1 MPHLHLR
8 LSALH
13 PPLIPDILL
22 RPHFDAVLGC
32 ADYQSNM
39 MQSNLHKSLCKIM
52 SPSSVFIR
60 SCSGVP
66 SLTAVP
72 ISTDAGETSEVGKHY
87 QLDFR
92 TDFPEKTLNNEVQL
106 EDYFGSDMS
115 YREIQKRRKIGLA
128 NKGRVPWNKGRTHGA
143 DLIMHVETCE
153 LIKLRTIEALKDPK
167 VRKKMS
173 EFSYA
178 HSEQSEARIQ
188 SSLRRIWGQRL
199 KWKWLRERL
208 YFSWMESIA
217 DAAKKGGTDQ
227 QELEWDSYDKLKEE
241 MAVQQL
247 QWVADKAKEMAEQRA
262 GTRVQARAKKLA
274 KLH

>member
-178 HSEQSEARIQ
+178 HSQGKGSWAWSALCSVMVEQFEESAETVFLINMLSNLKDNQEFVPA
-188 SSLRRIWGQRL
+188 IWVL
-199 KWKWLRERL
+199 P
-208 YFSWMESIA
+208 
-217 DAAKKGGTDQ
+217 
-227 QELEWDSYDKLKEE
+227 
-241 MAVQQL
+241 
-247 QWVADKAKEMAEQRA
+247 
-262 GTRVQARAKKLA
+262 
-274 KLH
+274 